1 MQASR
6 SFARTAGWLLLCAV
20 EGLAAYWLFQPPA
33 GASMWRP
40 AFHLREL
47 IWWIGLSAVAFA
59 VLAWQQRA
67 EVMAQWRD
75 EQARHDWR
83 PALAINLALFAGLAL
98 VTLAYTSQATSPSPP
113 PLWLIGA
120 FLLTLAATGVSL
132 LRLDLPI
139 AALLGLL
146 VRYRGQAAIA
156 AVAAAAV
163 VLFGMT
169 AFDGWQ
175 VMAEATLWL
184 TKGILDLYETGVAID
199 TTDKLLTV
207 NGFTVQILSSCSGY
221 EGIGLVTA
229 FLSVYLWAFRN
240 QLRFP
245 HALILFPIGLA
256 AIWLLNAVRIAALIS
271 IGAHVSPAVAV
282 RGFHSQ
288 AGWITF
294 LLVTIGMMALAHRSA
309 FIRAGQGRAPIAAGA
324 TGNDRAILGYLAP
337 FIALMLAS
345 VLIQASAPYDRA
357 LYPLKVVA
365 VGAVLWAYR
374 DVYATFARSVSPI
387 SVLAGLAVGAAW
399 IATDPGRAGENDL
412 GTWLA
417 AQAPAAAGLWLAVRV
432 IGATVMVPAAEELAF
447 RGFLHRWLISRN
459 FQSIAVGHVSV
470 LALVVTS
477 LLFGLMHERW
487 VAGTLSGAVFALL
500 MYRTNRL
507 SDPIAAHVA
516 ANAAICAWAIA
527 FGQWSLL

>member
-1 MQASR
+1 
-6 SFARTAGWLLLCAV
+6 
-20 EGLAAYWLFQPPA
+20 
-33 GASMWRP
+33 MWRP

-47 IWWIGLSAVAFA
+47 TWWIGLSAVAFA

-67 EVMAQWRD
+67 EVVAQWRE
-75 EQARHDWR
+75 EQARHAWR
-83 PALAINLALFAGLAL
+83 PALAINLALFAAL
-98 VTLAYTSQATSPSPP
+98 VVVTIAYTSRATSPSPP
-113 PLWLIGA
+113 ALWLVGV

-132 LRLDLPI
+132 LRLDVPI
-139 AALLGLL
+139 AALVGLL
-146 VRYRGQAAIA
+146 VRYRVQAAIA
-156 AVAAAAV
+156 GTAAAAA

-175 VMAEATLWL
+175 ILAEATLWL
-184 TKGILDLYETGVAID
+184 TKAILDLYETGVVID
-199 TTDKLLTV
+199 TRENLLSV

-229 FLSVYLWAFRN
+229 FLAVYLWAFRN

-245 HALILFPIGLA
+245 HAFILFPIGLGT
-256 AIWLLNAVRIAALIS
+256 IWLLNAVRIAALIS
-271 IGAHVSPAVAV
+271 IGAHVSPAVAL

-309 FIRAGQGRAPIAAGA
+309 FIRAGQPRARTSVTA
-324 TGNDRAILGYLAP
+324 TTSDRVIVGYLAP

-345 VLIQASAPYDRA
+345 VIIQASAPYDRA
-357 LYPLKVVA
+357 LYVLKVAA

-387 SVLAGLAVGAAW
+387 SVLAGLFVGAAW
-399 IATDPGRAGENDL
+399 IATDPGLTAENDL
-412 GTWLA
+412 GAWLA
-417 AQAPAAAGLWLAVRV
+417 QQAPLAAGLWLAARV
-432 IGATVMVPAAEELAF
+432 VGATIMVPAAEELAF
-447 RGFLHRWLISRN
+447 RGFLHRWLVSRN
-459 FQSIAVGHVSV
+459 FQSVAVGHVSL
-470 LALVVTS
+470 LALVVSS

-487 VAGTLSGAVFALL
+487 IAGTLSGAVFAVL